1 MIRYR
6 HKSYRGDGMGIFKIT
21 FVGIRRR
28 LPQIQKAAFTTL
40 VAVFFVTAVLIFQE
54 NMYQW
59 QMSSNKSRFGDWFI
73 CERSKKEANEI
84 LSTHNYLCEP
94 VSAKSS
100 VELYDSEWNETK
112 LHIGSMTDDFIKQ
125 GRLKLDEGRMPQN
138 NDEIAMD
145 WNTLLKLGYAGELG
159 QKITIYYYRADNI
172 NYESDQ
178 RIETYTLVGIFQN
191 YTNIWQNGKMIPG
204 ALVTDEKLNDFDYK
218 IDNLYLYGFKDSI
231 RTSEYA
237 NVYKK
242 IKEDIRCET
251 VYNAAVYDYSPWK
264 SATVYMYMYVV
275 VMVIG
280 ILALSYQ
287 LIEYRNT
294 RRKSYNMFSQMGM
307 TKAGIRKMYIT
318 ENAFIL
324 IPAGIIG
331 ILLALAVGHFTGQAL
346 EAKSGYEFYRVNME
360 VIIKSASSVVI
371 AVIVEE
377 LSGIISNIHFYR
389 KKAVS
394 KKWVS
399 RPVHM
404 RYKKSRMNRH
414 NLVRSVSSRF
424 IRKDGALMAVGIR
437 LFALCIC
444 GVIIFSALKIQNAFK
459 EYKSNDS
466 VPDIY
471 GYIDVNQDKTA
482 LFMNYWYYLKD
493 YNNLPLKSMNY
504 TGEITSRNDM
514 SEYVSKQRIRY
525 NIHFDKIKELVEAGN
540 MWDWND
546 AIKVNDSD
554 SIGRSLGFINMGQSK
569 YLKDPNNNIL
579 EGFSKEF
586 IDELMEINGINSVSY
601 SAFESERSWF
611 WDSQNYE
618 KMQTFTFHSENDSY
632 HNEHLPDY
640 GDRYLFSTEYAQP
653 TKELYNRLEK
663 YIDKEYVDYEAF
675 KEGKQV
681 VLFLR
686 NLPDGGYDDTIN
698 AGDTLYYNYY
708 QVSTDTYDKVS
719 SKSYYYYFPYEEA
732 FAEAKAGNKKNDDEL
747 IEMEIDYDA
756 CVAPQVAAVVKVTDE
771 VIEDFKGIIPA
782 FGYYT
787 SIASINMAQQAVDRQ
802 KDVMER
808 YLGQELSPDMDFE
821 LSYNQ
826 ISINYDLASTF
837 SATNNKIGVYF
848 NNNDISYDSN
858 VDVKNTYRTQLINS
872 ILQYGIT
879 IISMIVVHLLIMAI
893 VVRNRMDRRYDKIK
907 LLHGLGMRRGKIV
920 RICMAEALRESLWCV
935 ITMPLILLMELLM
948 YAEFVR
954 KL

>member
-1 MIRYR
+1 MNVL
-6 HKSYRGDGMGIFKIT
+6 KIT
-21 FVGIRRR
+21 FKSIRRR
-28 LPQIQKAAFTTL
+28 FSQIWKAALTTL

-346 EAKSGYEFYRVNME
+346 EAKSGYEFYMVNME

-601 SAFESERSWF
+601 SVFESERSWF
-611 WDSQNYE
+611 WDSQDYE
-618 KMQTFTFHSENDSY
+618 KMQTFTFHPEKSSY
-632 HNEHLPDY
+632 HKEHLPDY

-653 TKELYNRLEK
+653 TKELYSKLEK

-686 NLPDGGYDDTIN
+686 DLPEGGYDDTIN

-708 QVSTDTYDKVS
+708 RVDENTYGDESNIIDSSYFSIFPYDKAYNRYLLDYNNTHDFNPDY
-719 SKSYYYYFPYEEA
+719 KLMEKLEA
-732 FAEAKAGNKKNDDEL
+732 A
-747 IEMEIDYDA
+747 YDA

-771 VIEDFKGIIPA
+771 VMEDFNGIIPT

-787 SIASINMAQQAVDRQ
+787 AIASINMAQQAVDRQ
-802 KDVMER
+802 KDIMER
-808 YLGQELSPDMDFE
+808 LIGEELSGDMDFE
-821 LSYNQ
+821 LCYNQ
-826 ISINYDLASTF
+826 ISIKYDLTSTF

-848 NNNDISYDSN
+848 NNNDISYSSN
-858 VDVKNTYRTQLINS
+858 VDIKNTYRTQLINS

-879 IISMIVVHLLIMAI
+879 IIAMIVMQLLIMAI
-893 VVRNRMDRRYDKIK
+893 VIRNRINRRKEK
-907 LLHGLGMRRGKIV
+907 MMLLHSLGMRRGKIV
-920 RICMAEALRESLWCV
+920 SVCMLEALRESVWCV
-935 ITMPLILLMELLM
+935 ITMPLLLLMELLM
-948 YAEFVR
+948 FTGFVR

>member
-1 MIRYR
+1 MCIRDR
-6 HKSYRGDGMGIFKIT
+6 
-21 FVGIRRR
+21 
-28 LPQIQKAAFTTL
+28 
-40 VAVFFVTAVLIFQE
+40 
-54 NMYQW
+54 
-59 QMSSNKSRFGDWFI
+59 
-73 CERSKKEANEI
+73 
-84 LSTHNYLCEP
+84 
-94 VSAKSS
+94 
-100 VELYDSEWNETK
+100 
-112 LHIGSMTDDFIKQ
+112 
-125 GRLKLDEGRMPQN
+125 
-138 NDEIAMD
+138 
-145 WNTLLKLGYAGELG
+145 
-159 QKITIYYYRADNI
+159 
-172 NYESDQ
+172 
-178 RIETYTLVGIFQN
+178 YTLVGIFQN

-601 SAFESERSWF
+601 SVFESERSWF
-611 WDSQNYE
+611 WDSQDYE
-618 KMQTFTFHSENDSY
+618 KMQTFTFHPEKSSY
-632 HNEHLPDY
+632 HKEHLPDY

-653 TKELYNRLEK
+653 TKELYSKLEK

-686 NLPDGGYDDTIN
+686 DLPEGGYDDTIN

-708 QVSTDTYDKVS
+708 RVDENTYGDESNIIDSSYFSIFPYDKAYNRYLLDYNNTHDFNPDY
-719 SKSYYYYFPYEEA
+719 KLMEKLEA
-732 FAEAKAGNKKNDDEL
+732 A
-747 IEMEIDYDA
+747 YDA

-771 VIEDFKGIIPA
+771 VMEDFNGIIPT

-787 SIASINMAQQAVDRQ
+787 AIASINMAQQAVDRQ
-802 KDVMER
+802 KDIMER
-808 YLGQELSPDMDFE
+808 LIGEELSGDMDFE
-821 LSYNQ
+821 LCYNQ
-826 ISINYDLASTF
+826 ISIKYDLTSTF

-848 NNNDISYDSN
+848 NNNDISYSSN
-858 VDVKNTYRTQLINS
+858 VDIKNTYRTQLINS

-879 IISMIVVHLLIMAI
+879 IIAMIVMQLLIMAI
-893 VVRNRMDRRYDKIK
+893 VIRNRINRRKEK
-907 LLHGLGMRRGKIV
+907 MMLLHSLGMRRGKIV
-920 RICMAEALRESLWCV
+920 SVCMLEALRESVWCV
-935 ITMPLILLMELLM
+935 ITMPLLLLMELLM
-948 YAEFVR
+948 FTGFVR

>member
-1 MIRYR
+1 MNVL
-6 HKSYRGDGMGIFKIT
+6 KIT
-21 FVGIRRR
+21 FKSIRRR
-28 LPQIQKAAFTTL
+28 FPQIWKAALTTL

-84 LSTHNYLCEP
+84 LSTHNYLCKP

-331 ILLALAVGHFTGQAL
+331 VLLALVAGHFTGQAL

-360 VIIKSASSVVI
+360 VIIKSAGSVVI

-377 LSGIISNIHFYR
+377 LSGIISNIHFYK
-389 KKAVS
+389 KKATS
-394 KKWVS
+394 KKQVS

-444 GVIIFSALKIQNAFK
+444 GVIIFSALKIQNAFT
-459 EYKSNDS
+459 EYKKNDS
-466 VPDIY
+466 LPDIY

-514 SEYVSKQRIRY
+514 SDYVSKQRIRY

-579 EGFSKEF
+579 KGFSKGF
-586 IDELMEINGINSVSY
+586 IDELMGINGINSVSY

-611 WDSQNYE
+611 WDAQDYE
-618 KMQTFTFHSENDSY
+618 KMQTFTFHPENGSY
-632 HNEHLPDY
+632 NNEHLPDY

-675 KEGKQV
+675 EEGKQV

-686 NLPDGGYDDTIN
+686 NLPDGGYDDTIH

-708 QVSTDTYDKVS
+708 QVSTDTYEKFS
-719 SKSYYYYFPYEEA
+719 NKSYYYYFPYEEA
-732 FAEAKAGNKKNDDEL
+732 FAKAKAGNKKDDDEL
-747 IEMEIDYDA
+747 IEMEINYDA

-808 YLGQELSPDMDFE
+808 YLGQELSSDMDFE

-879 IISMIVVHLLIMAI
+879 IIAMIVVQLLIMAI
-893 VVRNRMDRRYDKIK
+893 IVRNRMDRRYDKIK

-920 RICMAEALRESLWCV
+920 RICMAEALRESVWCV

-948 YAEFVR
+948 YAGFVR

>member
-1 MIRYR
+1 
-6 HKSYRGDGMGIFKIT
+6 MGIFKIT
-21 FVGIRRR
+21 FVSIRRR
-28 LPQIQKAAFTTL
+28 LPQIQKAALTTL

-73 CERSKKEANEI
+73 CEKTTKEPNKVLDENDFLEKPLQAE
-84 LSTHNYLCEP
+84 
-94 VSAKSS
+94 SA
-100 VELYDSEWNETK
+100 VRIFDSDWNNTK
-112 LHIGSMTDDFIKQ
+112 LYVGSMTDDFMKQ
-125 GRLKLDEGRMPQN
+125 GRIRLAEGRMPEAS
-138 NDEIAMD
+138 DEITMD
-145 WNTLLKLGYAGELG
+145 WNTLLKLGYEGELG
-159 QKITIYYYRADNI
+159 QKVTINYYEKDNI
-172 NYESDQ
+172 NSDKG
-178 RIETYTLVGIFQN
+178 RLSATFTLVGILNN
-191 YTNIWQNGKMIPG
+191 YTNIWQDGKNIPG
-204 ALVTDEKLNDFDYK
+204 SIVTEDRLKEFKCTIYNIY
-218 IDNLYLYGFKDSI
+218 IYPFKDSV
-231 RTSEYA
+231 RTQDYA

-242 IKEDIRCET
+242 IKEDVKSQT

-264 SATVYMYMYVV
+264 SKIVYAYMYIV

-287 LIEYRNT
+287 LIEYRN
-294 RRKSYNMFSQMGM
+294 RRKKAYALFKNMGM
-307 TKAGIRKMYIT
+307 DKSHIRKMYIT

-324 IPAGIIG
+324 IPAGIAG
-331 ILLALAVGHFTGQAL
+331 ILLALLAGCVTGHIL
-346 EAKSGYEFYRVNME
+346 EAKIGYEFYRINVD
-360 VIIKSASSVVI
+360 VVIKSVCSVIAAVVI
-371 AVIVEE
+371 EE
-377 LSGIISNIHFYR
+377 LAGLIANIKFYGKRTVKKKQHGRR
-389 KKAVS
+389 KENI
-394 KKWVS
+394 
-399 RPVHM
+399 RLH
-404 RYKKSRMNRH
+404 KSSMNSH
-414 NLVRSVSSRF
+414 NLVMSVSSRF
-424 IRKDGALMAVGIR
+424 IKKDGVLMIIGVR

-444 GVIIFSALKIQNAFK
+444 MVIIFSSLKIQNAFK
-459 EYKSNDS
+459 EYKNNDS
-466 VPDIY
+466 MPDIY

-482 LFMNYWYYLKD
+482 LFMNYWYYLKG
-493 YNNLPLKSMNY
+493 YNNLPQKSTNY
-504 TGEITSRNDM
+504 TGEITSRYDM
-514 SEYVSKQRIRY
+514 SDYVCKQRIRY

-546 AIKVNDSD
+546 AIKINDND

-579 EGFSKEF
+579 EGFSKAF
-586 IDELMEINGINSVSY
+586 IDELMEINGINSMSY
-601 SAFESERSWF
+601 STFESERSWF
-611 WDSQNYE
+611 WYAQDYE
-618 KMQTFTFHSENDSY
+618 KMQTFTFHPENGSY
-632 HNEHLPDY
+632 NNEHLPDY

-653 TKELYNRLEK
+653 TKELYSRLEK

-675 KEGKQV
+675 EEGKQV

-686 NLPDGGYDDTIN
+686 NLPDGGYDDTIH

-708 QVSTDTYDKVS
+708 QVSTDTYEKFAN
-719 SKSYYYYFPYEEA
+719 KSYYYYFPYEEA
-732 FAEAKAGNKKNDDEL
+732 FAEAKAGNKKDDDEL
-747 IEMEIDYDA
+747 IEMEINYDA

-771 VIEDFKGIIPA
+771 VIEDLKGIIPA

-848 NNNDISYDSN
+848 NNNDISYESN
-858 VDVKNTYRTQLINS
+858 VDIKNTYRTQLINS

-879 IISMIVVHLLIMAI
+879 IIAMIVVQLLIMAI
-893 VVRNRMDRRYDKIK
+893 TVRNRMDRRYDKIK

-920 RICMAEALRESLWCV
+920 RICMAEALRESVWCV

-948 YAEFVR
+948 YAGFVR

>member
-1 MIRYR
+1 MNVL
-6 HKSYRGDGMGIFKIT
+6 KIT
-21 FVGIRRR
+21 FKSIRRR

-59 QMSSNKSRFGDWFI
+59 QMSSNKLRFGDWYI
-73 CERSKKEANEI
+73 CEKTTKEPNKVLDENDFLEKPLKAE
-84 LSTHNYLCEP
+84 ST
-94 VSAKSS
+94 VRIF
-100 VELYDSEWNETK
+100 DSDWNNTK
-112 LHIGSMTDDFIKQ
+112 LYVGSMTDDFMKQ
-125 GRLKLDEGRMPQN
+125 GRIRLAEGRMPEAS
-138 NDEIAMD
+138 DEITMD
-145 WNTLLKLGYAGELG
+145 WNTLLKLGYEGELG
-159 QKITIYYYRADNI
+159 QKVTINYYENDNI
-172 NYESDQ
+172 NSDKG
-178 RIETYTLVGIFQN
+178 RLSATFTLVGILNN
-191 YTNIWQNGKMIPG
+191 YTNIWQDGKNIPG
-204 ALVTDEKLNDFDYK
+204 AIVTEERLKEFKCTIYNIY
-218 IDNLYLYGFKDSI
+218 IYPFKDSV
-231 RTSEYA
+231 RTQDYA

-242 IKEDIRCET
+242 IKEDVKSQT

-264 SATVYMYMYVV
+264 SKTVYAYMYIV

-280 ILALSYQ
+280 ILALTYQ
-287 LIEYRNT
+287 LIEYRN
-294 RRKSYNMFSQMGM
+294 RRKKAYELFKNMGM
-307 TKAGIRKMYIT
+307 DKSHIRKMYII

-324 IPAGIIG
+324 IPAGIAG
-331 ILLALAVGHFTGQAL
+331 ILLALIAGSVTGNVL
-346 EAKSGYEFYRVNME
+346 EAKTGYEFYSVN
-360 VIIKSASSVVI
+360 VDVVIKSVCSVIVAVVI
-371 AVIVEE
+371 EE
-377 LSGIISNIHFYR
+377 LTGLISNIKFYR
-389 KKAVS
+389 KKTV
-394 KKWVS
+394 KKKQYD
-399 RPVHM
+399 RRKDNIRQH
-404 RYKKSRMNRH
+404 KSRMNRH
-414 NLVRSVSSRF
+414 NLVMSVSSRF
-424 IRKDGALMAVGIR
+424 IKEDGTLMIIGVR

-444 GVIIFSALKIQNAFK
+444 MVIIFSSLKIQNAFK
-459 EYKSNDS
+459 EYKNNDNM
-466 VPDIY
+466 PDIY

-493 YNNLPLKSMNY
+493 YNILPQKSVSNN
-504 TGEITSRNDM
+504 GEITSRYDM
-514 SEYVSKQRIRY
+514 RDYVCKQRIRY

-611 WDSQNYE
+611 WDAQDYE
-618 KMQTFTFHSENDSY
+618 KMQTFTFHPENGSY
-632 HNEHLPDY
+632 NNEHLPDY

-675 KEGKQV
+675 EEGKQV

-686 NLPDGGYDDTIN
+686 NLPDGGYDDTIH

-708 QVSTDTYDKVS
+708 QVSTDTYEKFS
-719 SKSYYYYFPYEEA
+719 NKSYYYYFPYEEA
-732 FAEAKAGNKKNDDEL
+732 FAKAKAGNKKDDDEL
-747 IEMEIDYDA
+747 IEMEINYDA

-771 VIEDFKGIIPA
+771 VIEDFKGIIPE

-808 YLGQELSPDMDFE
+808 YLGQELSSDMDFE

-879 IISMIVVHLLIMAI
+879 IIAMIVVQLLIMAI
-893 VVRNRMDRRYDKIK
+893 IVRNRMDRRYDKIK
-907 LLHGLGMRRGKIV
+907 LLHGLGMRWGKIV

>member
-1 MIRYR
+1 MNVL
-6 HKSYRGDGMGIFKIT
+6 KIT
-21 FVGIRRR
+21 FKSIRRR
-28 LPQIQKAAFTTL
+28 FSQIWKAALTTL

-414 NLVRSVSSRF
+414 NLERSVSSRF

-601 SAFESERSWF
+601 STFESERSWF
-611 WDSQNYE
+611 WDAQDYE
-618 KMQTFTFHSENDSY
+618 KMQTFTFHRENGSY
-632 HNEHLPDY
+632 NNEHLPDY

-653 TKELYNRLEK
+653 TKELYNKLEK

-675 KEGKQV
+675 EEGKQV

-686 NLPDGGYDDTIN
+686 NLPDGGYDDTIH

-708 QVSTDTYDKVS
+708 QVSTDTYEKFS
-719 SKSYYYYFPYEEA
+719 NKSYYYYFPYEEA
-732 FAEAKAGNKKNDDEL
+732 FAKAKAGNKKDDDEL
-747 IEMEIDYDA
+747 IEMEINYDA

-808 YLGQELSPDMDFE
+808 YLGQELSSDMDFE

-879 IISMIVVHLLIMAI
+879 IIAMIIVQLLIMAI
-893 VVRNRMDRRYDKIK
+893 IVRNRMDRRYDKIK

>member
-1 MIRYR
+1 MNVL
-6 HKSYRGDGMGIFKIT
+6 KIT
-21 FVGIRRR
+21 FKSIRRR
-28 LPQIQKAAFTTL
+28 FSQIWKAALTTL

-360 VIIKSASSVVI
+360 VIIKSAGSVVI

-601 SAFESERSWF
+601 STFESERSWF
-611 WDSQNYE
+611 WDAQDYE
-618 KMQTFTFHSENDSY
+618 KMQTFTFHPENGSY
-632 HNEHLPDY
+632 NNEHLPDY

-653 TKELYNRLEK
+653 TKELYNKLEK

-675 KEGKQV
+675 EEGKQV

-686 NLPDGGYDDTIN
+686 NLPDGGYDDTVHE
-698 AGDTLYYNYY
+698 GDTLYYNYY
-708 QVSTDTYDKVS
+708 QVSTDTYEKFS
-719 SKSYYYYFPYEEA
+719 NKSYYYYFPYEEA
-732 FAEAKAGNKKNDDEL
+732 FAKAKAGNKKDDDEL
-747 IEMEIDYDA
+747 IEMEINYDA

-808 YLGQELSPDMDFE
+808 YLGQELSSDMDFE

-879 IISMIVVHLLIMAI
+879 IIAMIVVQLLIMAI
-893 VVRNRMDRRYDKIK
+893 IVRNRMDRRYDKIK

>member
-1 MIRYR
+1 MNVL
-6 HKSYRGDGMGIFKIT
+6 KIT
-21 FVGIRRR
+21 FKSIRRR
-28 LPQIQKAAFTTL
+28 FSQIWKAALTTL

-493 YNNLPLKSMNY
+493 YNILPQKSVSNN
-504 TGEITSRNDM
+504 GEITSRYDM
-514 SEYVSKQRIRY
+514 RDYVCKQRIRY

>member
-1 MIRYR
+1 MNV
-6 HKSYRGDGMGIFKIT
+6 FKIT
-21 FVGIRRR
+21 FKSIRRR
-28 LPQIQKAAFTTL
+28 FPQIWKAALTTL

-84 LSTHNYLCEP
+84 LSTHDYLCDP

-112 LHIGSMTDDFIKQ
+112 LHIGSMTDEFIKQ

-145 WNTLLKLGYAGELG
+145 WNTLLKLGYAGEIG
-159 QKITIYYYRADNI
+159 QEITIYYYHADKI
-172 NYESDQ
+172 NYESE
-178 RIETYTLVGIFQN
+178 RRSETYTLVGIFQN

-204 ALVTDEKLNDFDYK
+204 ALVTDDKLNDFDYK

-231 RTSEYA
+231 RTSDYA

-294 RRKSYNMFSQMGM
+294 RRKSYNMFRQMGM

-331 ILLALAVGHFTGQAL
+331 ILLALVAGHFTGQAL
-346 EAKSGYEFYRVNME
+346 EARSGYEFYRVNME
-360 VIIKSASSVVI
+360 VIIKSAGSVVI
-371 AVIVEE
+371 AVIIEE

-389 KKAVS
+389 KKSVS
-394 KKWVS
+394 KKRVS
-399 RPVHM
+399 KPVHM

-444 GVIIFSALKIQNAFK
+444 GVIIFSALKIQNAFT
-459 EYKSNDS
+459 EYKKNDS
-466 VPDIY
+466 LPDIY
-471 GYIDVNQDKTA
+471 GYIDVNQDRTA
-482 LFMNYWYYLKD
+482 LFMNYWYYLKG

-504 TGEITSRNDM
+504 IGEITSRNDM
-514 SEYVSKQRIRY
+514 REYVSKQRIRY

-540 MWDWND
+540 MWDWNN
-546 AIKVNDSD
+546 AIKVNDND
-554 SIGRSLGFINMGQSK
+554 SIGRSLASINMGQSK

-601 SAFESERSWF
+601 SVFESERSWF
-611 WDSQNYE
+611 WDAQDYE
-618 KMQTFTFHSENDSY
+618 KMQTFTFHPENSSY
-632 HNEHLPDY
+632 HKEHLPDY

-653 TKELYNRLEK
+653 TKELYSKLEK

-686 NLPDGGYDDTIN
+686 DLPDGGYDDTIN

-708 QVSTDTYDKVS
+708 HVSDYGYDDPKKNS
-719 SKSYYYYFPYEEA
+719 SYFYYFPYEQA
-732 FAEAKAGNKKNDDEL
+732 FAEAKNGNKNAEEEL
-747 IEMEIDYDA
+747 ISMEIDYDA

-771 VIEDFKGIIPA
+771 VMQDFNGIIPT

-802 KDVMER
+802 REVMER
-808 YLGQELSPDMDFE
+808 YLGQELSPEMDFE

-826 ISINYDLASTF
+826 ISIKYDLASTF

-848 NNNDISYDSN
+848 NNNDISYSSN
-858 VDVKNTYRTQLINS
+858 VDIKNTYRTQLINS

-879 IISMIVVHLLIMAI
+879 IIAMIVMQLLIMAI
-893 VVRNRMDRRYDKIK
+893 VIRNRINRRKEKIK
-907 LLHGLGMRRGKIV
+907 LLHSLGMRRGKIV
-920 RICMAEALRESLWCV
+920 SVCMLEALRESVWCV
-935 ITMPLILLMELLM
+935 ITMPLLLLMELLM
-948 YAEFVR
+948 FTGFVR

>member
-1 MIRYR
+1 MNVL
-6 HKSYRGDGMGIFKIT
+6 KIT
-21 FVGIRRR
+21 FKSIRRR
-28 LPQIQKAAFTTL
+28 FPQIWKAALTTL

-59 QMSSNKSRFGDWFI
+59 QMSSNKSRFGDWYI
-73 CERSKKEANEI
+73 CEKTTKEPNKVLDENDFLEKPLKAE
-84 LSTHNYLCEP
+84 ST
-94 VSAKSS
+94 VRIF
-100 VELYDSEWNETK
+100 DSDWNNTK
-112 LHIGSMTDDFIKQ
+112 LYVGSMTDDFMKQ
-125 GRLKLDEGRMPQN
+125 GRIRLAEGRMPEAS
-138 NDEIAMD
+138 DEITMD
-145 WNTLLKLGYAGELG
+145 WNTLLKLGYEGELG
-159 QKITIYYYRADNI
+159 QKVTINYYGNDNI
-172 NYESDQ
+172 NSDKG
-178 RIETYTLVGIFQN
+178 RLSVTFTLVGILNN
-191 YTNIWQNGKMIPG
+191 YTNIWQDGKNIPG
-204 ALVTDEKLNDFDYK
+204 AIVTEERLKEFKCTIYNIY
-218 IDNLYLYGFKDSI
+218 IYPFKDSV
-231 RTSEYA
+231 RTHDYA

-242 IKEDIRCET
+242 IKEDVKSQT

-264 SATVYMYMYVV
+264 SKTVYAYMYIV

-287 LIEYRNT
+287 LIEYRN
-294 RRKSYNMFSQMGM
+294 RRKKAYELFKNMGM
-307 TKAGIRKMYIT
+307 DKSHIRKMYII

-324 IPAGIIG
+324 IPAGIAG
-331 ILLALAVGHFTGQAL
+331 ILLALIVGSVTGHVL
-346 EAKSGYEFYRVNME
+346 EAKNGYEFYRVN
-360 VIIKSASSVVI
+360 VDVVIKSVCSVIVAVVI
-371 AVIVEE
+371 EE
-377 LSGIISNIHFYR
+377 LAGLIANIKFYGKRTVKKKQHGR
-389 KKAVS
+389 KENI
-394 KKWVS
+394 
-399 RPVHM
+399 RQH
-404 RYKKSRMNRH
+404 KSRMNSH
-414 NLVRSVSSRF
+414 NLVMSVSSRF
-424 IRKDGALMAVGIR
+424 IKKDGVLMIIGVR

-444 GVIIFSALKIQNAFK
+444 MVIIFSSLKIQNAFK

-601 SAFESERSWF
+601 SVFESERSWF
-611 WDSQNYE
+611 WDSQDYE
-618 KMQTFTFHSENDSY
+618 KMQTFTFHPEKSSY
-632 HNEHLPDY
+632 HKEHLPDY

-653 TKELYNRLEK
+653 TKELYSKLEK

-686 NLPDGGYDDTIN
+686 DLPEGGYDDTIN

-708 QVSTDTYDKVS
+708 RVDENTYGDESNIIDSSYFSIFPYDKAYNRYLLDYNNTHDFNPDY
-719 SKSYYYYFPYEEA
+719 KLMEKLEA
-732 FAEAKAGNKKNDDEL
+732 A
-747 IEMEIDYDA
+747 YDA

-771 VIEDFKGIIPA
+771 VMEDFNGIIPT

-787 SIASINMAQQAVDRQ
+787 AIASINMAQQAVDRQ
-802 KDVMER
+802 KDIMER
-808 YLGQELSPDMDFE
+808 LIGEELSGDMDFE
-821 LSYNQ
+821 LCYNQ
-826 ISINYDLASTF
+826 ISIKYDLTSTF

-848 NNNDISYDSN
+848 NNNDISYSSN
-858 VDVKNTYRTQLINS
+858 VDIKNTYRTQLINS

-879 IISMIVVHLLIMAI
+879 IIAMIVMQLLIMAI
-893 VVRNRMDRRYDKIK
+893 VIRNRINRRKEK
-907 LLHGLGMRRGKIV
+907 MMLLHSLGMRRGKIV
-920 RICMAEALRESLWCV
+920 SVCMLEALRESVWCV
-935 ITMPLILLMELLM
+935 ITMPLLLLMELLM
-948 YAEFVR
+948 FTGFVR

>member
-1 MIRYR
+1 MNVL
-6 HKSYRGDGMGIFKIT
+6 KIT
-21 FVGIRRR
+21 FKSIRRR
-28 LPQIQKAAFTTL
+28 FSQIWKAALTTL

>member
-1 MIRYR
+1 MNVL
-6 HKSYRGDGMGIFKIT
+6 KIT
-21 FVGIRRR
+21 FKSIRRR
-28 LPQIQKAAFTTL
+28 FPQIWKAALTTL

-125 GRLKLDEGRMPQN
+125 GRLKIDEGRMPQN

-331 ILLALAVGHFTGQAL
+331 ILLALAAGHFTGQAL

-360 VIIKSASSVVI
+360 VIIKSAGSVVI

-394 KKWVS
+394 KKRVS

-404 RYKKSRMNRH
+404 RYKKSRMNRY
-414 NLVRSVSSRF
+414 NLVMSVSSRF

-466 VPDIY
+466 MPDIY
-471 GYIDVNQDKTA
+471 GYIDRTERKD
-482 LFMNYWYYLKD
+482 LLYMNYWYYLPMKPSMYSED
-493 YNNLPLKSMNY
+493 HNN
-504 TGEITSRNDM
+504 RM
-514 SEYVSKQRIRY
+514 SKLEDTAKLRKRY
-525 NIHFDKIKELVEAGN
+525 NIHFDELKKLVEEGK
-540 MWDWND
+540 MWDFND
-546 AIKVNDSD
+546 AVKINDTD
-554 SIGRSLGFINMGQSK
+554 SIGREGAQIRISDSG
-569 YLKDPNNNIL
+569 YLKNPNNNIID
-579 EGFSKEF
+579 GFSKEF
-586 IDELMEINGINSVSY
+586 LDQLMEINGIQSVSY
-601 SAFESERSWF
+601 SAFESERTWF
-611 WDSQNYE
+611 WDNQDYE
-618 KMQTFTFHSENDSY
+618 KMQTFAFHPQKYAYNMQHID
-632 HNEHLPDY
+632 DY
-640 GDRYLFSTEYAQP
+640 GDRYLFSTEYTEP
-653 TKELYNRLEK
+653 TKELYSKLEK

-686 NLPDGGYDDTIN
+686 DLPEGGYDDTIN

-708 QVSTDTYDKVS
+708 RVDENTYDD
-719 SKSYYYYFPYEEA
+719 KSNIIDPSYFMIFPYDKAYNRYLSDYNNTHDFNPDYKLMEKLEA
-732 FAEAKAGNKKNDDEL
+732 
-747 IEMEIDYDA
+747 DYDA
-756 CVAPQVAAVVKVTDE
+756 CVAPQVAAVVRVTDE
-771 VIEDFKGIIPA
+771 VMDDFNGIIPT

-787 SIASINMAQQAVDRQ
+787 AIASINMAQQAVDRQ
-802 KDVMER
+802 KDIMER
-808 YLGQELSPDMDFE
+808 LIGEELSGDMDFE
-821 LSYNQ
+821 LCYNQ
-826 ISINYDLASTF
+826 ISIKYDLASTF

-848 NNNDISYDSN
+848 NNNDISYSSN
-858 VDVKNTYRTQLINS
+858 VDIKNTYRTQLINS

-879 IISMIVVHLLIMAI
+879 IIAMIVMQLLIMAI
-893 VVRNRMDRRYDKIK
+893 VIRNRINRRKEKMK
-907 LLHGLGMRRGKIV
+907 LLHSLGMRRGKIV
-920 RICMAEALRESLWCV
+920 SVCMLEALRESVWCV
-935 ITMPLILLMELLM
+935 ITMPLLLLMELLM
-948 YAEFVR
+948 FTGFVR

>member
-1 MIRYR
+1 MNVL
-6 HKSYRGDGMGIFKIT
+6 KIT
-21 FVGIRRR
+21 FKSIRRR
-28 LPQIQKAAFTTL
+28 FPQIWKAALTTL

-84 LSTHNYLCEP
+84 LSTHNYLCKP

-331 ILLALAVGHFTGQAL
+331 VLLALVAGHFTGQAL

-360 VIIKSASSVVI
+360 VIIKSAGSVVI

-377 LSGIISNIHFYR
+377 LSGIISNIHFYK
-389 KKAVS
+389 KKATS
-394 KKWVS
+394 KKQVS

-444 GVIIFSALKIQNAFK
+444 GVIIFSALKIQNAFT
-459 EYKSNDS
+459 EYKKNDS
-466 VPDIY
+466 LPDIY

-514 SEYVSKQRIRY
+514 SDYVSKQRIRY

-540 MWDWND
+540 MWDWNN
-546 AIKVNDSD
+546 AIKVNDND
-554 SIGRSLGFINMGQSK
+554 SIGRSLSTINMGQSK

-601 SAFESERSWF
+601 SVFESERSWF
-611 WDSQNYE
+611 WDSQDYE
-618 KMQTFTFHSENDSY
+618 KMQTFTFHPEKSSY
-632 HNEHLPDY
+632 HKEHLPDY

-653 TKELYNRLEK
+653 TKELYSKLEK

-675 KEGKQV
+675 EEGKQV

-686 NLPDGGYDDTIN
+686 NLPDGGYDDTIH

-708 QVSTDTYDKVS
+708 QVSTDTYEKFS
-719 SKSYYYYFPYEEA
+719 NKSYYYYFPYEEA
-732 FAEAKAGNKKNDDEL
+732 FAKAKAGNKKDDDEL
-747 IEMEIDYDA
+747 IEMEINYDA

-771 VIEDFKGIIPA
+771 VIEDFKGIIPE

-787 SIASINMAQQAVDRQ
+787 SIVSINMAQQAVDRQ

-808 YLGQELSPDMDFE
+808 YLGQELSSDMDFE

-879 IISMIVVHLLIMAI
+879 IIAMIVVQLLIMAI
-893 VVRNRMDRRYDKIK
+893 IVRNRMDRRYDKIK

-920 RICMAEALRESLWCV
+920 RICMAEALRESVWCV

-948 YAEFVR
+948 YAGFVR